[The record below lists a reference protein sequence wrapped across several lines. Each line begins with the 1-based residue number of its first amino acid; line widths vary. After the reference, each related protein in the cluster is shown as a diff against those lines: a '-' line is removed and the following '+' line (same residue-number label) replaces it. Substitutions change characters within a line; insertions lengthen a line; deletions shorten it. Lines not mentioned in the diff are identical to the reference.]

1 MALDNPDYIWLLLVV
16 PLFAG
21 CALMSHLTASQWL
34 VRFAGKNKSRAAFAS
49 ATLLLNIS
57 LMALILCLAEPK
69 LQYLRTVFNRG
80 GIDLAL
86 GIDVSKSMLAEDEMI
101 PPEGQKL
108 FPVRNRLNRARY
120 SALNILSALR
130 GERVG
135 VFMFAS
141 RGVEVIP
148 STTDYSYCQY
158 LLKHLNDTTIAIPGS
173 DLGQAIMTGVE
184 LLSAASVKRARA
196 LILISDGEDISDD
209 TSAIDAASRRAA
221 ELGISIYTIGTGM
234 GQGVLIPIRNAEGTA
249 IADYYTDEDG
259 AYLKTRLEQGTLK
272 MIAAAT
278 GGRYFRAG
286 EAHCEDHVVEAIVQ
300 HARTVEYTKTRE
312 PAWFYLSPILLGI
325 GLLSF
330 GGGVIAGRW

>member
-1 MALDNPDYIWLLLVV
+1 MALDNPEYIWLLLVV

-21 CALMSHLTASQWL
+21 CALISHLTASQWL
-34 VRFAGKNKSRAAFAS
+34 VRFAGKKKSRPAFAA
-49 ATLLLNIS
+49 ATLFLSIS
-57 LMALILCLAEPK
+57 LVALILCLAEPK

-120 SALNILSALR
+120 CALNILSALR

-148 STTDYSYCQY
+148 STTDYGYCQY
-158 LLKHLNDTTIAIPGS
+158 LLKHLNDTTITIPGS
-173 DLGQAIMTGVE
+173 DLGQAIKTGIE

-209 TSAIDAASRRAA
+209 TSAIDEAVRRAA

-234 GQGVLIPIRNAEGTA
+234 GQGVLIPIRNAESTS

-272 MIAAAT
+272 MIAATT
-278 GGRYFRAG
+278 GGSYFRVS
-286 EAHCEDHVVEAIVQ
+286 EEHCEDRVVEAIVQ
-300 HARTVEYTKTRE
+300 HARAVEYTKTRE
-312 PAWFYLSPILLGI
+312 PAWFYLSPFLLGI

-330 GGGVIAGRW
+330 CSGIIASRW

>member
-1 MALDNPDYIWLLLVV
+1 MALDNPEYIWLLLVV

-21 CALMSHLTASQWL
+21 CALMSHRTAAQWL
-34 VRFAGKNKSRAAFAS
+34 VRFSGNKKSHAAFAA
-49 ATLLLNIS
+49 ATLLLSIS

-80 GIDLAL
+80 GIDLVL

-120 SALNILSALR
+120 SALNILSALK
-130 GERVG
+130 GERVA

-148 STTDYSYCQY
+148 STTDYGYCQY
-158 LLKHLNDTTIAIPGS
+158 LLKHLNDTTITIPGS
-173 DLGQAIMTGVE
+173 DLGQAIMTGIE

-209 TSAIDAASRRAA
+209 PSAIDEVAQRAA

-234 GQGVLIPIRNAEGTA
+234 GQGVLIPIRNAEGTS
-249 IADYYTDEDG
+249 IVDYYTDEDG

-272 MIAAAT
+272 KIAATT
-278 GGRYFRAG
+278 GGRYFPAS
-286 EAHCEDHVVEAIVQ
+286 EVHCEDRVVEAIVQ
-300 HARTVEYTKTRE
+300 HARAIEYTKTRE
-312 PAWFYLSPILLGI
+312 PAWFYLSPVMLCI

-330 GGGVIAGRW
+330 GSGVIVSRW

>member
-1 MALDNPDYIWLLLVV
+1 MALDNPEYLWLLLVV

-21 CALMSHLTASQWL
+21 CALISHLTASQWL
-34 VRFAGKNKSRAAFAS
+34 VRFAGKKKSRPAFA
-49 ATLLLNIS
+49 AAILFLCIS
-57 LMALILCLAEPK
+57 LTALILCLAEPK

-101 PPEGQKL
+101 PAEGNKL
-108 FPVRNRLNRARY
+108 FTVRNRLNRARY
-120 SALNILSALR
+120 CALNILSALR

-135 VFMFAS
+135 VYMFAS

-148 STTDYSYCQY
+148 PTTDYGYCQY
-158 LLKHLNDTTIAIPGS
+158 LLKHLNDTTITIPGS
-173 DLGQAIMTGVE
+173 DLGQAIKTGIE

-209 TSAIDAASRRAA
+209 TSAIDEAARRAA

-234 GQGVLIPIRNAEGTA
+234 GRGVLIPIRDAEGTA

-259 AYLKTRLEQGTLK
+259 TYLKTRLEQGTLK

-278 GGRYFRAG
+278 GGRYFRAS
-286 EAHCEDHVVEAIVQ
+286 EERCEDQVVEAIVQ

-312 PAWFYLSPILLGI
+312 PAWLYLSPVLLGI

-330 GGGVIAGRW
+330 GSGVIAGRW